1 MQRLMPLAEDNTE
14 QGGDPNKEKRQMAD
28 QT

>member
-14 QGGDPNKEKRQMAD
+14 QGGDPNKEEMQMVD